1 VSKSKRDLFED
12 KACLIYEFNKKS
24 PLFVKQANKEILL
37 NNIDSAIE
45 ILENGLRFFPSHF
58 TAKIILARA
67 LALKGSYSN
76 SLKIFKDVFQ
86 AINSTD
92 SFNYYVHEIENIKKQ
107 RSAFEMNKRLST
119 WVDIP
124 EEIEDSNKTDF
135 QTKSNSVD
143 DRLSEIAQKISS
155 IKLSDSSRQNSN
167 AKSDSNINTIKE
179 KSITSETMAK
189 IFIAQGEFK
198 EAIKIYQKLSELKP
212 DRRSYFDQ
220 KIFELNKKLE
230 L

>member
-1 VSKSKRDLFED
+1 MSKSKRDLFED

-67 LALKGSYSN
+67 MALKGSYSN

-124 EEIEDSNKTDF
+124 EEIVDSSKKNF

-155 IKLSDSSRQNSN
+155 IKLSESSRQNSN

-212 DRRSYFDQ
+212 DRKSYFDQ
-220 KIFELNKKLE
+220 KISELNKKLE

>member
-1 VSKSKRDLFED
+1 MSKSKRDLFED

>member
-1 VSKSKRDLFED
+1 MSKSKRDLFED

-24 PLFVKQANKEILL
+24 PLFVKQANKEISL

-45 ILENGLRFFPSHF
+45 ILENGLKLFPSYY
-58 TAKIILARA
+58 TAKIVLARA

-76 SLKIFKDVFQ
+76 SLKIYKEVFQ
-86 AINSTD
+86 TIHSTD
-92 SFNYYVHEIENIKKQ
+92 SFNYYIHEIENIKKQ
-107 RSAFEMNKRLST
+107 RSAFGINKRLST

-124 EEIEDSNKTDF
+124 EDIDESAKKDSSIKT
-135 QTKSNSVD
+135 QSVD

-155 IKLSDSSRQNSN
+155 IKLSESSRQNSN
-167 AKSDSNINTIKE
+167 SKMGSNVNAIKE

-198 EAIKIYQKLSELKP
+198 EAINIYRKLIELKP
-212 DRRSYFDQ
+212 DRKNYFDQ
-220 KIFELNKKLE
+220 KILELNKKLE

>member
-1 VSKSKRDLFED
+1 MSKSKRDLFEN

-24 PLFVKQANKEILL
+24 PLFVKQANKEISL
-37 NNIDSAIE
+37 NNIDAAIE
-45 ILENGLRFFPSHF
+45 ILEKGLTLFPSFH
-58 TAKIILARA
+58 TAKIILAKA
-67 LALKGSYSN
+67 LALKGTYSS

-86 AINSTD
+86 SIHSKE
-92 SFNYYVHEIENIKKQ
+92 SFDYYVHEIENIKKQ

-124 EEIEDSNKTDF
+124 EDIEDQNKKEFSN
-135 QTKSNSVD
+135 KSNSVD

-155 IKLSDSSRQNSN
+155 IKLSETSRQNNNSKTESN
-167 AKSDSNINTIKE
+167 DQRFKE

-189 IFIAQGEFK
+189 IFVAQGEFK
-198 EAIKIYQKLSELKP
+198 EAINIYQKLSELKP
-212 DRRSYFDQ
+212 DRKSYFDQ
-220 KIFELNKKLE
+220 KISELNKKLE

>member
-1 VSKSKRDLFED
+1 MSKSKRDLFED

-24 PLFVKQANKEILL
+24 PLFVKQANKELLL

-124 EEIEDSNKTDF
+124 EEIEDSSKKDF

-155 IKLSDSSRQNSN
+155 IKLSESSRQNSN

-212 DRRSYFDQ
+212 DRKSYFDQ
-220 KIFELNKKLE
+220 KISELNKKLE

>member
-1 VSKSKRDLFED
+1 MSKSKRDLFED

-76 SLKIFKDVFQ
+76 SLKIFKEVFQ
-86 AINSTD
+86 VINSTD

-198 EAIKIYQKLSELKP
+198 EAIKIYQKLSALKP
-212 DRRSYFDQ
+212 DRKSYFDQ
-220 KIFELNKKLE
+220 KILELNKKLE